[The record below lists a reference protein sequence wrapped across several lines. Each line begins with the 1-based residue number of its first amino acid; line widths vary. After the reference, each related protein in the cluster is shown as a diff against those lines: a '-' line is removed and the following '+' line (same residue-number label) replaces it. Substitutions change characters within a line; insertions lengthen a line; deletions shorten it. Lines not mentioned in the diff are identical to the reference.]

1 MTNKPT
7 PDNETA
13 LPDAVPCQEV
23 QDTTS
28 AAEGP
33 PAGPHAD
40 EIARLTDRLK
50 RALADAENARKRADA
65 ARREG
70 FDQGV
75 VQAVRAFAPA
85 LDALALGIAAAQGSP
100 DAEDPRVRHHLEGL
114 RNIRSTF
121 EAALNVL
128 GIDVVAPADGS
139 FDPARHEALA
149 TAARPGTPAG
159 QVIELHRP
167 GFALK
172 QRLIRPA
179 QVTVSADGGEED

>member
-1 MTNKPT
+1 MTNERSPKEKKP
-7 PDNETA
+7 
-13 LPDAVPCQEV
+13 LPDTVPV
-23 QDTTS
+23 QAAADTST
-28 AAEGP
+28 AP
-33 PAGPHAD
+33 PVGGDAD
-40 EIARLTDRLK
+40 EVARLTERLK
-50 RALADAENARKRADA
+50 QALADAENNRKRAEA
-65 ARREG
+65 ARLEG

-114 RNIRSTF
+114 RNIRATF

-128 GIDVVAPADGS
+128 GIDVVAPENCS
-139 FDPARHEALA
+139 FNPACHEALA
-149 TAARPGTPAG
+149 TAARPGIPAG

-179 QVTVSADGGEED
+179 QVTVSGGGEEV